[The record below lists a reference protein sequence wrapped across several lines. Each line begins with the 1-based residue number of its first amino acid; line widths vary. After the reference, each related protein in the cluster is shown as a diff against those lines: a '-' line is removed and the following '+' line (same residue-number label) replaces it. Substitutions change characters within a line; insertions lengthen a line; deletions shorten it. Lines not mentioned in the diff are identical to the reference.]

1 MRGGSPARCVEAFS
15 SPARCLHV
23 HMCVCLCVRVPGG
36 GARPQTGGEPAGCPG
51 PAAAPAQEPVE
62 SREVTEPRRPKTL
75 RLGDVC
81 PQRDREPRTSGV
93 AERVRFLSG
102 WGPVSATKTP
112 PKGGASALQSTE
124 PKGDTNVRNPVP
136 AGAAILPQSW
146 ASIKAAQVPLQQL
159 ALPDVGAELLSGETH
174 PPGLSP
180 PPGGLGGPASHG
192 RRNTGPG
199 TGCDQAS
206 GPPPGLTQ
214 PRAGLGFRDDS
225 RCSGNSG
232 DEPRIP

>member
-81 PQRDREPRTSGV
+81 PRRDREPRTSGG

-112 PKGGASALQSTE
+112 PKGGTSALQSTE
-124 PKGDTNVRNPVP
+124 PKGDTTNVRNPVP

-159 ALPDVGAELLSGETH
+159 ALPDVGAELLSGKRT
-174 PPGLSP
+174 P
-180 PPGGLGGPASHG
+180 
-192 RRNTGPG
+192 
-199 TGCDQAS
+199 QAS
-206 GPPPGLTQ
+206 PRHPEASGAQPLT
-214 PRAGLGFRDDS
+214 AGGTQALGRVVT
-225 RCSGNSG
+225 RR
-232 DEPRIP
+232 PAHPLA

>member
-112 PKGGASALQSTE
+112 PKGGTSALQSTE

-159 ALPDVGAELLSGETH
+159 ALPDVGAELL
-174 PPGLSP
+174 
-180 PPGGLGGPASHG
+180 LGKRTP
-192 RRNTGPG
+192 
-199 TGCDQAS
+199 QAS
-206 GPPPGLTQ
+206 PRHPEASGAQPLT
-214 PRAGLGFRDDS
+214 AGGTQALGRVVT
-225 RCSGNSG
+225 RR
-232 DEPRIP
+232 PAHPLA